1 MQRTPVQ
8 FAGMSIWHQTHDTL
22 TDLEQTPGLTVDQR
36 IQIAQ
41 AWATLSVAQELSIIH
56 HEGIAG
62 YEPG

>member
-1 MQRTPVQ
+1 
-8 FAGMSIWHQTHDTL
+8 MSLWHDTHDTL
-22 TDLEQTPGLTVDQR
+22 TDLEATPDLTIDQR

-62 YEPG
+62 HDPS